1 VVIRLVKFKIADYE
15 ASMSCCKSLTIL
27 VIDQDMTDET
37 RQRLRAR
44 GASWAAAHPVSQPL
58 FLLTHRATG
67 SCFNKRLRRSNNY
80 RMEIR
85 CGSASKGKEA
95 RKAFVAKQS
104 GTTAICVRH
113 EKAALSSG

>member
-58 FLLTHRATG
+58 FLLTASR
-67 SCFNKRLRRSNNY
+67 NKELFQQ
-80 RMEIR
+80 
-85 CGSASKGKEA
+85 AS
-95 RKAFVAKQS
+95 
-104 GTTAICVRH
+104 TAQQ
-113 EKAALSSG
+113 